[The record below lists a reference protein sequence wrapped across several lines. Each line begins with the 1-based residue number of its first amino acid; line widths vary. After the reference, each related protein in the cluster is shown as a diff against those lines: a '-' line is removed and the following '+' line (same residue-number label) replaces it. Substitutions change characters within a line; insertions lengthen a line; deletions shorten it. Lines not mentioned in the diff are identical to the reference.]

1 MTYDRLL
8 RQVWIRYTIFPS
20 IFQLYCVMFACDRWS
35 IINVTNA
42 YIRFDLVVSLFT
54 TFYEICSHK
63 RTWSFFFQLKYQ
75 TVPYGQLVISNLI
88 SLFWFDFL
96 LIASNHKTKSL
107 IFVMIVIWWSKSF
120 DYFWWLPVPSCL
132 WSMFLSIQFH
142 LITWDVNLG
151 QCLWSAIGNFI
162 SSSSKCVLKH
172 LKLIVTMNT

>member
-75 TVPYGQLVISNLI
+75 TVPYGQLILSNMI

-96 LIASNHKTKSL
+96 LIASNHKKNRWFLSWL
-107 IFVMIVIWWSKSF
+107 SF
-120 DYFWWLPVPSCL
+120 DDQNLLIISGDCRYHHVYNQCSC
-132 WSMFLSIQFH
+132 QF
-142 LITWDVNLG
+142 
-151 QCLWSAIGNFI
+151 NFI
-162 SSSSKCVLKH
+162 
-172 LKLIVTMNT
+172 